1 MRVAVT
7 GASGMVGTALVEHLR
22 AEGHEVRRVSR
33 RLPTQLS
40 DIQWDPAEG
49 RLARADLADLDAVV
63 HLAGAN
69 IGTLWTAKNRDRIYR
84 SRIDGTNLLVAA
96 LAGARSAPVLVTA
109 SAIGYYGDR
118 GDEELTEESQPGV
131 GFLARL
137 CQDWEA
143 AAARATEH
151 GCRVVQTRFG
161 VIQARDAGMLV
172 AMRRSALVGPV
183 VRFGH
188 GRRHQSWVA
197 LDDVT
202 RAITFAL
209 ATPALAGPLNVT
221 SPNPITNAAYAATLG
236 RIMRRPVIAVPPL
249 LPRIALPGVA
259 DELLLQSAKV
269 LPGRLLSAGF
279 QFRYPTLD
287 SCLRA
292 LL

>member
-1 MRVAVT
+1 M
-7 GASGMVGTALVEHLR
+7 
-22 AEGHEVRRVSR
+22 
-33 RLPTQLS
+33 
-40 DIQWDPAEG
+40 
-49 RLARADLADLDAVV
+49 V

-69 IGTLWTAKNRDRIYR
+69 IGTLWTAKNRDRVYR
-84 SRIDGTNLLVAA
+84 SRIDGTDLLVAA
-96 LAGARSAPVLVTA
+96 LGGARSAPVLVTA
-109 SAIGYYGDR
+109 SAISYYGDR
-118 GDEELTEESQPGV
+118 GDEELTEESGPGD

-143 AAARATEH
+143 AAARAAEH

-197 LDDVT
+197 LDDL
-202 RAITFAL
+202 TFAL
-209 ATPALAGPLNVT
+209 ATPALAGPLNLT
-221 SPNPITNAAYAATLG
+221 SPNPITNGAYAAMLG
-236 RIMRRPVIAVPPL
+236 RIMRRPVIPVPPL

-269 LPGRLLSAGF
+269 LPRRLLSAGF

-287 SCLRA
+287 GCLRA